1 MSDSWLGLRPEE
13 LTVEQRRRLEE
24 EPELREMHVREL
36 DLGRRLSLPPA
47 ASERPNVRDVFSR
60 AQYATQT
67 LSRLRGTAGGNPLAV
82 SLPILALVAGLW
94 VYTWIG
100 GEMPWEG
107 GATQSTQTRKT
118 VDPLGGP
125 VGVRMNTVAVAL
137 MGMRPLQDGG
147 VIETPESPQFS
158 VQVTGDGYLVIL
170 DVTDGIRPLYP
181 SLDPSSWRVDDG
193 IHKPAED
200 LRIARPR
207 PNESKNRSYR
217 ALLCERPPWVV
228 EEVMP
233 EGCIFHDVTL
243 TWR

>member
-13 LTVEQRRRLEE
+13 LTADQRRRLEE

-67 LSRLRGTAGGNPLAV
+67 FSRMRGTAGSNPFAV
-82 SLPILALVAGLW
+82 GLPILALVAGLW
-94 VYTWIG
+94 VYTLIG

-107 GATQSTQTRKT
+107 GATQSVQARKM

-125 VGVRMNTVAVAL
+125 EGVRLSTVAVAL
-137 MGMRPLQDGG
+137 MGMRPLHDGG
-147 VIETPESPQFS
+147 VIETPESPRFS

-170 DVTDGIRPLYP
+170 DVTDGVRPLYP
-181 SLDPSSWRVDDG
+181 SLDPSSWKVADG
-193 IHKPAED
+193 IHKPAEE
-200 LRIARPR
+200 LRISRPKLD
-207 PNESKNRSYR
+207 EAKTRSYR
-217 ALLCERPPWVV
+217 ALLCERPPWVM
-228 EEVMP
+228 EKEMP